1 MRSSNDMRSSDEMA
15 GSSSNK
21 VTTDV
26 PVFPEETS
34 TDSAPEDEI
43 TEETLALPET
53 TEETPTTTDSA
64 PEDEITEET
73 LAAETTEEIPETS
86 EETPVPETIEETS
99 APVPTEDISLTDIDV
114 DKTSNI
120 TEIIEDLFS
129 TGTGTVTGTM
139 TATFA
144 PQEVVS
150 DIISNIE
157 PEATDAVSIETLGPI
172 INVT

>member
-1 MRSSNDMRSSDEMA
+1 M
-15 GSSSNK
+15 
-21 VTTDV
+21 
-26 PVFPEETS
+26 
-34 TDSAPEDEI
+34 
-43 TEETLALPET
+43 
-53 TEETPTTTDSA
+53 
-64 PEDEITEET
+64 
-73 LAAETTEEIPETS
+73 
-86 EETPVPETIEETS
+86 
-99 APVPTEDISLTDIDV
+99 PTEDISLTDIDV

-150 DIISNIE
+150 EIISNIE

-172 INVT
+172 INVNEDPGVLPGGALAANGIGNIYGSGDIFIHTSLCLLCVFFMSIR